1 MSDLTFEVTEFFQD
15 KEMRFRAALAFAT
28 AMRHECGTNLSPMS
42 IEHAVEKADDLLAYL
57 DETAK

>member
-28 AMRHECGTNLSPMS
+28 THEGKHIGCPS
-42 IEHAVEKADDLLAYL
+42 IDDAIKMADDLIAKLN
-57 DETAK
+57 ETAE